1 MLILQVLL
9 NGGVYFGHFL
19 VLLMLLVLLVLLT
32 FLPVRGCL
40 PPNFVVFSGLAVY
53 CPSSG

>member
-19 VLLMLLVLLVLLT
+19 VLLMLLVLLT

-40 PPNFVVFSGLAVY
+40 PPNLVVFSGLAVY